1 MKRLF
6 NILVVAL
13 LAVIATT
20 ANAQLQGREL
30 TFYQTSTFA
39 GGSSTTANIASDT
52 VTNTGTTFLSSQFSG
67 GSAETTSIVVN
78 VTKISGTVAGTM
90 TLYGCNTNCGKT
102 TATATNW
109 VTVKQ
114 ADLQTAVP
122 TITPTDASAP
132 YSWNLK
138 GSPYLYYRVSWT
150 GAGTMSAS
158 FTTKLMSH

>member
-1 MKRLF
+1 MKKLF

-30 TFYQTSTFA
+30 TFYQTL
-39 GGSSTTANIASDT
+39 GGSTNIPSDT
-52 VTNTGTTFLSSQFSG
+52 VTNTGTNFLTSQFSG
-67 GSAETTSIVVN
+67 GGAGTTSIVVN
-78 VTKISGTVAGTM
+78 VTKISGTVAGTL

-132 YSWNLK
+132 YSWNIK